1 MNLGYPLLGVT
12 LFLIACGPSNEDM
25 QAMVNRAVD
34 EERGRLMQAVMEEAR
49 KNPGPAVE
57 RGPQSERGPEVG
69 DERLAQGI
77 QAALT
82 AIELPVGPPGPAGP
96 QGERGETGR
105 QAEIPAEL
113 LDNQFEA
120 MELEGD
126 RYGVQ
131 FNKSGVARIQLAV
144 NDATPV
150 TGIEFKNEKGEF
162 DGGVWAVN
170 ESLMLAAPDG
180 SIFCIDRLGASDC
193 GNLYDA
199 RESLR
204 R

>member
-1 MNLGYPLLGVT
+1 
-12 LFLIACGPSNEDM
+12 
-25 QAMVNRAVD
+25 MVNRAVD

-57 RGPQSERGPEVG
+57 RGPEVG

-77 QAALT
+77 RAALT
-82 AIELPVGPPGPAGP
+82 AIELPVGPPGPADP

-144 NDATPV
+144 NDVTPV

-199 RESLR
+199 WESLR